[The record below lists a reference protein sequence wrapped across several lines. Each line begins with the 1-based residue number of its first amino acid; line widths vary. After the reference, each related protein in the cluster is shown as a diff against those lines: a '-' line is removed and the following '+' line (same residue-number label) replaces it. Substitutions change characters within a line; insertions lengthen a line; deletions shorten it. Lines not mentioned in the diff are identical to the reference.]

1 MKEFEKSG
9 QENIR
14 QSDIINRMVQIIMLE
29 ENSVGASVEE
39 SIEQS
44 KKIANVI
51 NHLIQK
57 ENVLMIA
64 QDAKIKNERYLCLNV
79 NLDLQNMNLGE

>member
-1 MKEFEKSG
+1 MIQK
-9 QENIR
+9 
-14 QSDIINRMVQIIMLE
+14 IMLE
-29 ENSVGASVEE
+29 ENNVVASVEE

-64 QDAKIKNERYLCLNV
+64 
-79 NLDLQNMNLGE
+79 

>member
-1 MKEFEKSG
+1 
-9 QENIR
+9 
-14 QSDIINRMVQIIMLE
+14 MLE
-29 ENSVGASVEE
+29 ENNVAATVEE

-57 ENVLMIA
+57 ENVLMIS

>member
-1 MKEFEKSG
+1 MKEFEKQG

-79 NLDLQNMNLGE
+79 NLDL

>member
-1 MKEFEKSG
+1 
-9 QENIR
+9 
-14 QSDIINRMVQIIMLE
+14 MLE

-79 NLDLQNMNLGE
+79 NLDLQNMNLGEWLYIFVIKISSFNRSIIFYFL

>member
-1 MKEFEKSG
+1 
-9 QENIR
+9 
-14 QSDIINRMVQIIMLE
+14 MLE
-29 ENSVGASVEE
+29 ENNVEASVEE

-57 ENVLMIA
+57 ENVLMIS

-79 NLDLQNMNLGE
+79 NLDL

>member
-9 QENIR
+9 LENIR

>member
-1 MKEFEKSG
+1 
-9 QENIR
+9 
-14 QSDIINRMVQIIMLE
+14 MLE

>member
-1 MKEFEKSG
+1 MIQK
-9 QENIR
+9 
-14 QSDIINRMVQIIMLE
+14 IMLAE
-29 ENSVGASVEE
+29 KNVAASVEE

-57 ENVLMIA
+57 EYVLMISV
-64 QDAKIKNERYLCLNV
+64 DAKIKNERYLCLNF
-79 NLDLQNMNLGE
+79 NLVFLKSR

>member
-1 MKEFEKSG
+1 MIQK
-9 QENIR
+9 
-14 QSDIINRMVQIIMLE
+14 IMLE
-29 ENSVGASVEE
+29 ENNVEASVEE

-57 ENVLMIA
+57 ENVLMIS

-79 NLDLQNMNLGE
+79 NLDL